1 MRTAKGTFVPNLEPV
16 EFFKKQD
23 GCARMTIDKAF
34 EGDLEG
40 RSYGEMLSSMGLP
53 EGNAGYV
60 AIERFKGSLHA
71 KNGSFSLMHY
81 GRMENSDD
89 SLVLEV
95 VPGTGTGDF
104 AGIEGSMLIEV
115 NRPGVHT
122 YIFKYTI
129 LI

>member
-1 MRTAKGTFVPNLEPV
+1 MKTAKGTFIPNLKPV
-16 EFFKKQD
+16 EFFEKQD

-81 GRMENSDD
+81 GRMENGSD

-95 VPGTGTGDF
+95 VPGTGTGDL
-104 AGIEGSMLIEV
+104 AGIKGSMLIIIDSLG
-115 NRPGVHT
+115 RHS
-122 YIFKYTI
+122 YIFEYDI
-129 LI
+129 V

>member
-1 MRTAKGTFVPNLEPV
+1 MRTAKGTSVPNLEPV

-23 GCARMTIDKAF
+23 GCVRMTIDKAF

-81 GRMENSDD
+81 GRMENGSD

-95 VPGTGTGDF
+95 VPGTGTGDL
-104 AGIEGSMLIEV
+104 AGIKGSMLIIIDSLG
-115 NRPGVHT
+115 RHS
-122 YIFKYTI
+122 YIFEYDI
-129 LI
+129 V